1 MLGLIAAVGIGLAKY
16 GIFKGSTDAG
26 RAAERTGRG
35 AEVTLQT
42 ISQEVK
48 QMRVYFTET
57 AWPEVNK
64 TLVHFRGV
72 LDRAKLMYSLTRPHS
87 LSKY

>member
-1 MLGLIAAVGIGLAKY
+1 MVLGLIAAVGVGLAGY

-26 RAAERTGRG
+26 RAAERAGRAVERTGRG

-42 ISQEVK
+42 ISQEIK
-48 QMRVYFTET
+48 QMRVFFTET

-64 TLVHFRGV
+64 TLVHFRGT
-72 LDRAKLMYSLTRPHS
+72 LDHANVFP
-87 LSKY
+87 